1 MNRDSIQLFTSDNAM
16 REYVEKLIG
25 GAKYHSVVIDV
36 YHADTGVH
44 ENITPI
50 VLSQMPNSHA

>member
-1 MNRDSIQLFTSDNAM
+1 M